1 MKTFLPLWRSLA
13 GLVRSGK
20 LWLLLL
26 PGVLAG
32 GYVYG
37 ASVINSVHNLTVA
50 GPGSFKAAS
59 ATDACVFCHT
69 AHRANGATPLWNHQ
83 MSTVSNY
90 VVYTSA
96 RLTSLGVTIPQ
107 PNGSSRLCL
116 SCHDGTVAL
125 GEVSNGGAIAMQPGS
140 DKLTG
145 ANNLGTDLSADHPI
159 SFTYD
164 ATLFG
169 SDSEIKDPT
178 LPTVKARLDHQSRVQ
193 CTSCHDP
200 HDNANGKFLVMPN
213 TGSALCLTCH
223 NPGAWPASAH
233 ALSSTP
239 VPAAITGRLVARTT
253 AKAGVINQVTTTS
266 MASLGCENCHANHQ
280 AGTKQHLLQ
289 NATLEQNCLVC
300 HNGLTAKK
308 NVAAD
313 FQKASIHPI
322 TLNSQSHTPTED
334 AINPP
339 SRHVVC
345 ADCHNAHATSTATA
359 MAPNVP
365 GAISQVMG
373 VAAAGG
379 VVKPATREYELC
391 FRCHGDSTARGPATV
406 TRQFAQTNTR
416 LQFST
421 ANQSFHPVEAAGRNT
436 ASVPS
441 LVSPWTA
448 SSITYCTDCHNS
460 DQGPKAGGSGA
471 SGPHGSIYAPILER
485 NLVLTD
491 RQSESPAAYALCYK
505 CHSRTSILANQS
517 FRYHR
522 THVVDKQTAC
532 TTCHD
537 SHGVANAPHLI
548 NFNTSYVTPSSNGRL
563 EYLSTG
569 KYKGTCSLTCHG
581 VDHKA
586 KSY

>member
-485 NLVLTD
+485 NLVLTY
-491 RQSESPAAYALCYK
+491 RQSESPAAYAFATTAPT
-505 CHSRTSILANQS
+505 SWTNRRPAPPAMIRTGWPMRRI
-517 FRYHR
+517 
-522 THVVDKQTAC
+522 
-532 TTCHD
+532 
-537 SHGVANAPHLI
+537 
-548 NFNTSYVTPSSNGRL
+548 
-563 EYLSTG
+563 
-569 KYKGTCSLTCHG
+569 
-581 VDHKA
+581 
-586 KSY
+586 